1 MKKVALDL
9 QPCVGNRAGIGT
21 YTYEI
26 ARRIR
31 GDGMQFCGHVFARGA
46 LPELEA
52 LGLPLARCG
61 KFPYGV
67 YRRVWHLLPLSYE
80 KLFPDGADLK
90 IFFDYIVP
98 PRVAG
103 KVISVVHDMTY
114 KRFPETMLA
123 RNRRRIERDICASV
137 ERSDRVVT
145 VSRFSADEIVQLLG
159 VPREKI
165 CIVFNAPAAQAEAA
179 PRAALEERF
188 GLKGEYI
195 LYVGTIEARKNLDF
209 LLRAFDRFKRETGLP
224 HKLVLAGGD
233 GWENRAVYER
243 AASVSCAADIRF
255 LGYVSG
261 PVKSALYDNASLFVF
276 PSLYEGFGIPPLEA
290 MEHGCPVVCSDAA
303 SLPEVVGD
311 AALTVGVSDEVG
323 LAGAMHRVLTDASLA
338 HSLAERGR
346 ARARAFSWDDSA
358 AKLAAVCHSLLGDVQ

>member
-1 MKKVALDL
+1 MAQPKVSVLISFYNLAPYVDQTLESVLGQQTDFPVEVL
-9 QPCVGNRAGIGT
+9 CADDGSDDGT
-21 YTYEI
+21 IEKLREWEQKYPETIRVFVMDRIPGAKYEANERI
-26 ARRIR
+26 KRMNAIR
-31 GDGMQFCGHVFARGA
+31 GRLFY
-46 LPELEA
+46 EA
-52 LGLPLARCG
+52 
-61 KFPYGV
+61 
-67 YRRVWHLLPLSYE
+67 
-80 KLFPDGADLK
+80 
-90 IFFDYIVP
+90 
-98 PRVAG
+98 
-103 KVISVVHDMTY
+103 
-114 KRFPETMLA
+114 
-123 RNRRRIERDICASV
+123 
-137 ERSDRVVT
+137 
-145 VSRFSADEIVQLLG
+145 
-159 VPREKI
+159 
-165 CIVFNAPAAQAEAA
+165 
-179 PRAALEERF
+179 
-188 GLKGEYI
+188 KGEYI

-243 AASVSCAADIRF
+243 AASVSCAADVRF

-358 AKLAAVCHSLLGDVQ
+358 VKLAAVCREVLDEAR

>member
-31 GDGMQFCGHVFARGA
+31 GEGMQFCGHVFARGA

-61 KFPYGV
+61 AFPYGV

-159 VPREKI
+159 
-165 CIVFNAPAAQAEAA
+165 
-179 PRAALEERF
+179 
-188 GLKGEYI
+188 LKGEYI

-243 AASVSCAADIRF
+243 AASVSCAADVRF

-358 AKLAAVCHSLLGDVQ
+358 AKLAAVCREVLDEAR